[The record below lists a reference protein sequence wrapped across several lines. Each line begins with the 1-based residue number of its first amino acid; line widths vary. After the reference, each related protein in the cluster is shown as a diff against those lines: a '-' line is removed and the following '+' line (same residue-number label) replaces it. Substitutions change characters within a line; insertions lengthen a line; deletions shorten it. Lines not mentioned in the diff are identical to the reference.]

1 MGEAKRIAE
10 LDLSLCQA
18 SGEIDLP
25 DKLIDAAK
33 AFRAREALPH
43 WIHRAVEAE
52 EKLERVKGKL
62 QAIASLVSR
71 SSSQA
76 RIAMDALKEMQ

>member
-1 MGEAKRIAE
+1 MGEVKRSAG
-10 LDLSLCQA
+10 LDLSLCHA

-43 WIHRAVEAE
+43 WIHRALEAE

-62 QAIASLVSR
+62 QAIATLISR

-76 RIAMDALKEMQ
+76 RIAMDALKELQ